1 MCVLPTFLFLPRI
14 SACVRFFVMAAMA
27 EAAFVRFAYPL
38 PKAGCEP
45 KEQQFDARKHRY
57 TRPYVLALT
66 AMILDSTIIREGSEF
81 PGRACVRCGCYEAW
95 EGMTDECCW
104 KRNPRKRK
112 RCMFESGGTENEA
125 AQDRLSAIPAN
136 QAVQRQDEP
145 EM

>member
-1 MCVLPTFLFLPRI
+1 MHRLLEQVSNSTFEAMSCWLMFKSTSTVRAYRQRI
-14 SACVRFFVMAAMA
+14 RG
-27 EAAFVRFAYPL
+27 EAF
-38 PKAGCEP
+38 
-45 KEQQFDARKHRY
+45 
-57 TRPYVLALT
+57 
-66 AMILDSTIIREGSEF
+66 
-81 PGRACVRCGCYEAW
+81 

>member
-1 MCVLPTFLFLPRI
+1 MCLAHSFLAPHLRL
-14 SACVRFFVMAAMA
+14 RWFFVMAGMA
-27 EAAFVRFAYPL
+27 EAVFVRFAYPL

-45 KEQQFDARKHRY
+45 KEQQFDWRKHRY

-66 AMILDSTIIREGSEF
+66 AMIRDREGSEF
-81 PGRACVRCGCYEAW
+81 PGRECVRCGCYEAW
-95 EGMTDECCW
+95 EGMTHECCW